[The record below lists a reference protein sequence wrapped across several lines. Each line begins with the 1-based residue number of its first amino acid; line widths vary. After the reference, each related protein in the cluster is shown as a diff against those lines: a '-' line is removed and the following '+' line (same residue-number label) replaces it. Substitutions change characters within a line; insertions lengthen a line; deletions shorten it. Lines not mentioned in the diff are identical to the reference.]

1 MKHESKRKLKAVTV
15 FGTRPEAI
23 KIAPVLKEAERLG
36 DLIDMRLA
44 VTAQHRELLDSVLN
58 IFDLTP
64 DLDLDIMKRGQS
76 LEHITTA
83 TLEGLTRY
91 FETVSP
97 DVVLV
102 HGDTT
107 TTFTAALAAF
117 YLRIP
122 VAHVEAGLRTGNRY
136 VPYPE
141 EMNRRLTDEL
151 ANIFLAPTQLAK
163 RRLIEREISAD
174 DVFVTGN
181 TVVDAL
187 LDIAAR
193 QYDFEERSIKRFLAD
208 DDRSAFRILITMHRR
223 ESWGEPMR
231 AIFTA
236 LAQYLDENPEL
247 KIIYPVHPNPIVV
260 NAANEILGK
269 CQNVTLIDSLNYIS
283 FVHLM
288 KRCDLI
294 VSDSGGIQEEA
305 PSFGKY
311 TLVMREATERP
322 EVVDAGFAE
331 IGCQK
336 PDTLIQ
342 AMKRSIPMIQ
352 NGELPNKDKKN
363 PVGDGKAAER
373 TISFILYKMGFVD
386 SHCVEFSEN
395 E

>member
-1 MKHESKRKLKAVTV
+1 M
-15 FGTRPEAI
+15 
-23 KIAPVLKEAERLG
+23 APVLIELAKRKEIERSL
-36 DLIDMRLA
+36 LA
-44 VTAQHRELLDSVLN
+44 VTAQHRELLDQTLE
-58 IFDLTP
+58 IFNLQP

-76 LEHITTA
+76 LEYVTTA
-83 TLEGLTRY
+83 ALEGLTRW
-91 FETVSP
+91 FEIVKP

-117 YLRIP
+117 YLGIK
-122 VAHVEAGLRTGNRY
+122 VGHVEAGLRTGNRFL
-136 VPYPE
+136 PYPE

-151 ANIFLAPTQLAK
+151 ASIFFAPTQLAK
-163 RRLIEREISAD
+163 KRLLEREIPEC

-193 QYDFEERSIKRFLAD
+193 PHEFTNAAVAGFLKRD
-208 DDRSAFRILITMHRR
+208 GCFRILFTMHRR

-231 AIFTA
+231 AVLLA
-236 LAQYLDENPEL
+236 LRKFVQAHPYVSVVF
-247 KIIYPVHPNPIVV
+247 PVHPNPAVREP
-260 NAANEILGK
+260 ADEILSGLPSVFLT
-269 CQNVTLIDSLNYIS
+269 NALDYID

-311 TLVMREATERP
+311 TLVMRVATERP

-331 IGCQK
+331 VGCHV
-336 PDTLIQ
+336 PSALIAALERVVQ
-342 AMKRSIPMIQ
+342 LVRAGIVPPADKR
-352 NGELPNKDKKN
+352 N
-363 PVGDGKAAER
+363 PVGDGRAAAR
-373 TISFILYKMGFVD
+373 TVDFLLYKFGLTD
-386 SHCVEFSEN
+386 SPGREFGV
-395 E
+395 